1 MMRPYRLFR
10 QTRIANATCSC
21 YQRQSRPRS
30 GIRRAIPADGWYV
43 YAACRHLDSADKLQ
57 SLARDQKGRID
68 ILAMDVTNAPSIAR
82 AAANIQDGA
91 IDVLFNSAGINGKPG
106 QTTGNVDYISW
117 AQVLD
122 VNRMGPLRVTEAL
135 VDHIARSKRK
145 LVVTITSGMG
155 SLADNTWGG
164 SIA

>member
-1 MMRPYRLFR
+1 
-10 QTRIANATCSC
+10 
-21 YQRQSRPRS
+21 
-30 GIRRAIPADGWYV
+30 
-43 YAACRHLDSADKLQ
+43 
-57 SLARDQKGRID
+57 
-68 ILAMDVTNAPSIAR
+68 
-82 AAANIQDGA
+82 
-91 IDVLFNSAGINGKPG
+91 VLINSAGINGKPG